1 MLLFMKRSRID
12 SGHHQ
17 ANWMGTGGTGTTM
30 WDRPKSRQHK
40 YARRGTKGSMD
51 VPCMINAHPTCCPIR
66 SMDRWIEGRLE
77 GSRSAGP
84 KKEARGRVGDAAGL
98 RRIPRLPRSSAIG
111 LKDKQH
117 TYECKRRTP
126 NLKNNGRL
134 PTFRTRGAFGC
145 CSILLGS
152 SWQHLLPLGYDGFC
166 QGINNQFDRRR
177 S

>member
-126 NLKNNGRL
+126 NLQKQRTTTNVSDTWRFRL
-134 PTFRTRGAFGC
+134 
-145 CSILLGS
+145 LLDLVGLQLAAS
-152 SWQHLLPLGYDGFC
+152 AASRLRRLLPGH
-166 QGINNQFDRRR
+166 Q
-177 S
+177 